1 MATQEGL
8 GMQTRGEYVQA
19 APNVRLHVRDWGNGR
34 PVVLIP
40 GWPLSND
47 MYEYQMM
54 DLVDHGYRPIAL
66 TLRGFGLSDKP
77 YGPYNYDVFAD
88 DIKSVMD
95 QLDLREVTLCGHSM
109 GAAIAIRYMSR
120 HDGVRVANLAM
131 FGPAAPLFTRRP
143 DWPHG
148 LQKADVDKYIEAARV
163 DRSQMF
169 TEFGKIFCRT
179 EHSLSPGLN
188 TWLYWLTMKA
198 SPLAT
203 IECLKALRDTD
214 LRPEVPKIR
223 VPTLI
228 LHAADDRICPYSFAE
243 SLAKSIKDAKLIR
256 FDRSGHALF
265 IEERRKFNDELLA
278 FMG

>member
-1 MATQEGL
+1 
-8 GMQTRGEYVQA
+8 
-19 APNVRLHVRDWGNGR
+19 
-34 PVVLIP
+34 
-40 GWPLSND
+40 

-54 DLVDHGYRPIAL
+54 DLIDHKYRAIAV

-77 YGPYNYDVFAD
+77 AGPYNYDVFAD
-88 DIKSVMD
+88 DLKAMMD
-95 QLDLREVTLCGHSM
+95 RLDLREVTLCGHSM
-109 GAAIAIRYMSR
+109 GAAVAIRYMTR
-120 HDGVRVANLAM
+120 HDGAHVANLAM

-148 LQKADVDKYIEAARV
+148 MQKADVDKLIETARV
-163 DRSQMF
+163 DRTQMAN
-169 TEFGKIFCRT
+169 EFGKLFCRK
-179 EHSLSPGLN
+179 ENSLSPGLN
-188 TWLYWLTMKA
+188 TWLYSLNLQA

-214 LRPEVPKIR
+214 LRPELPKIR

-265 IEERRKFNDELLA
+265 LEERRKFNDELLA